1 MPHDTAP
8 NADRPAAADSRAAE
22 LTQSLHRSSGS
33 FELAFAPVIMAL
45 IGLWLDRTFGTTPVF
60 VVLLAIVGVLGAGI
74 SVFYGYRHRMAA
86 LERGPLG
93 STSAST
99 VPSDGA
105 PV

>member
-8 NADRPAAADSRAAE
+8 LADRPAAADTRAAE

-45 IGLWLDRTFGTTPVF
+45 LGLWLDRTLGTTPLF
-60 VVLLAIVGVLGAGI
+60 VVLLAVIGVVGAGI
-74 SVFYGYRHRMAA
+74 SVFYSYRHQMAS

-93 STSAST
+93 A
-99 VPSDGA
+99 PSSPATPDGA
-105 PV
+105 A

>member
-8 NADRPAAADSRAAE
+8 LADRPAAADTRAAE

-60 VVLLAIVGVLGAGI
+60 VVLLAVVGVLGAGI
-74 SVFYGYRHRMAA
+74 SVFYGYRHRMAS

-93 STSAST
+93 SPPAST
-99 VPSDGA
+99 TSEQA
-105 PV
+105 AA